1 MPVLSTHDELRS
13 VLADSQTPTLFV
25 SPGVQRWGRYDFNRL
40 ALEQHDKQQPGDD
53 ELLDLATAQTLR
65 HDGTEVNG
73 RGCAKGSLWHLVAEG
88 DRVLRATYHRHP
100 EPGVLSTD

>member
-25 SPGVQRWGRYDFNRL
+25 SPGVQRWGRFDFNRL

-65 HDGTEVNG
+65 HDGTVYG
-73 RGCAKGSLWHLVAEG
+73 VK
-88 DRVLRATYHRHP
+88 P
-100 EPGVLSTD
+100 EDVPGGQLLAAVYRY